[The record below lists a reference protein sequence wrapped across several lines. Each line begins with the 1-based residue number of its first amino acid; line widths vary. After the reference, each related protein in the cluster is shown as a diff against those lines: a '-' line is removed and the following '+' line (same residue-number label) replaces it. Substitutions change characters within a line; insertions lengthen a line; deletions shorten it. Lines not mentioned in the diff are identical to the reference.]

1 MASCVRCQVGVATGL
16 TEQQPTS
23 DKSDPNPLSGSLD
36 LGKNGVTQ
44 ENGYEQFKVCI
55 IYAFSTIPC
64 AHCFT
69 SWPRRG

>member
-1 MASCVRCQVGVATGL
+1 MGVATGL

-55 IYAFSTIPC
+55 IYAFSTIPR

-69 SWPRRG
+69 SWPRQG